1 MYKEVG
7 LGLIG
12 FGISFTFL
20 GVTLFFDRGLLA
32 LGNILWLAGVVVLIG
47 WYSTLQLSRKNYKW
61 LLAFNQCV
69 LLSHSS
75 CWMGYTVSGLGC
87 VLIEPSISMQENRAR
102 IIQGWSKHM
111 GTRSAILGIWRQN
124 FKKEEQP
131 RSRGSGSGREGDDEK
146 P

>member
-20 GVTLFFDRGLLA
+20 GVTLFFDRDS
-32 LGNILWLAGVVVLIG
+32 VVSRGRSFDRLVF
-47 WYSTLQLSRKNYKW
+47 YFATFQKKLQ
-61 LLAFNQCV
+61 
-69 LLSHSS
+69 
-75 CWMGYTVSGLGC
+75 GC

-102 IIQGWSKHM
+102 IIQGFTFLDSLGGWSKHM